1 MKNKRYAPRLRTP
14 EAAEFLGVAPATL
27 EKWRYERSDGP
38 PFRKLGTVVV
48 YELSEL
54 EQWLAR
60 HTVRFGA
67 DGCRR
72 LRRETP
78 GDPSERTP

>member
-1 MKNKRYAPRLRTP
+1 MHNKRFSPRLRTP

-48 YELSEL
+48 YDLGDL
-54 EQWLAR
+54 EQWLAG
-60 HTVRFGA
+60 HTLRSGA
-67 DGCRR
+67 DSYRR
-72 LRRETP
+72 SRREAQAGP
-78 GDPSERTP
+78 AARTP